1 MLSVHERLAASIAD
15 RYRIERRPDG
25 ALALLGRGG
34 TASVYLA
41 HDVRH
46 DRPVALK
53 VVHPELAASV
63 EAERFL
69 REIRVV
75 ARLSHP
81 HILPLFD
88 SGQAD
93 ELLYYVMPYVRG
105 ESLRRRLER
114 EGRMPVPTALR
125 IAREVALALDYAHRH
140 GVIHRDVKPEN
151 ILFEDDQA
159 IVADFGIAAA
169 VQVAGEERI
178 TESGRAIG
186 TPAYMSPE
194 QAGGE
199 GPLDGRSDIY
209 SLGCVLYEMLGGD
222 PPFTGVTPQAV
233 MIQQVVAPLTP
244 LRARRPEVPAPL
256 SHALERALAKE
267 PADRYATPAEFAA
280 ALEVA
285 GPLGAPGGAGF
296 ARRLTRR
303 PVALAAAGALIAAV
317 VAVAFNLVNR
327 GEQAVE
333 ARAIA
338 VLPFQ
343 NLGAPEDGY
352 FTDGITEE
360 ITGRLAR
367 LPRLGVISRTS
378 ADQYRG
384 SDKPLKQIGRELGVD
399 YVLEGSVR
407 WEKAPGR
414 PSRVRVTPQ
423 LIRVS
428 DDHHLWAGQYDE
440 SLEEVFRVQ
449 SRIAEQV
456 ATALDLALQAPARA
470 ALGEKPTEDL
480 RAYDFYLRGN
490 EYFSRAGDPG
500 DLRTAEEMYVKATE
514 LDPSFA
520 LAFARLARSHIW
532 QFHLFSDRTAARLA
546 RARSAADSA
555 LKLQPDLSEAHL
567 ALGQIH
573 YWGELDYQRALR
585 EFRIAQAGDPGNG
598 DLAWARGLVERRLG
612 QWDEARADLRRA
624 VDLDPRSL
632 VKSLD
637 LFELHLR
644 RREYAD
650 AERYVNRALELEPDS
665 PAYLFKAMLIVA
677 RDGDLAAAAAVL
689 ETGVRRAGTEAIAF
703 WLPQFDVGAALW
715 PRLGS
720 VSQAAVTGLSLE
732 RFGTDSSGY
741 YLAKARTR
749 RAGGDPRG
757 EQVYFDSAAQVLAG
771 RSRARPEDPSLHAA
785 LAFAY
790 AGLGRREEAIRE
802 GRRAVELRPPS
813 KDTWYGVDMLRNLA
827 VVYATLGEGDSA
839 VKQLRTLLAIP
850 SGMSVPWLRADP
862 TWDPIRGDAGFQA
875 LIAGRRKPD
884 SASSP
889 GAGARDSSRRAPQ

>member
-1 MLSVHERLAASIAD
+1 MLSVHERLAASLAD
-15 RYRIERRPDG
+15 RYRIERGPDG
-25 ALALLGRGG
+25 DLALLGRGG
-34 TASVYLA
+34 TATVYLA
-41 HDVRH
+41 HDLRH

-53 VVHPELAASV
+53 VVHPELAVSV

-69 REIRVV
+69 REIRFV

-93 ELLYYVMPYVRG
+93 ELLYFVMPYVKG
-105 ESLRRRLER
+105 ESLRRWLQR
-114 EGRMPVPTALR
+114 EGRLPVLVALR

-159 IVADFGIAAA
+159 IVADFGVAA
-169 VQVAGEERI
+169 VMQVAGEERI
-178 TESGRAIG
+178 TETGRAVG

-222 PPFTGVTPQAV
+222 PPFTGVTSHAV
-233 MIQQVVAPLTP
+233 MIQQVVAPLPP
-244 LRARRPEVPAPL
+244 LLPRRPDVPAPVWR
-256 SHALERALAKE
+256 ALERALAKE
-267 PADRYATPAEFAA
+267 PGERYATPAEFAA
-280 ALEVA
+280 ALEDA
-285 GPLGAPGGAGF
+285 ASSARTGEFGF
-296 ARRLTRR
+296 TRRFTRR
-303 PVALAAAGALIAAV
+303 PVALAAGGALIVAAL
-317 VAVAFNLVNR
+317 ALAFTLANR
-327 GEQAVE
+327 GEQA
-333 ARAIA
+333 AATRAIA

-343 NLGAPEDGY
+343 NLGAAEDGY

-367 LPRLGVISRTS
+367 LPHLGVISRTS

-384 SDKPLKQIGRELGVD
+384 TDKPLKQIGRELGVE

-407 WEKAPGR
+407 WEKSPGKI
-414 PSRVRVTPQ
+414 SRVRVTPQ

-428 DDHHLWAGQYDE
+428 DDRHLWAGQYDE
-440 SLEEVFRVQ
+440 SLEEVFKVQ

-456 ATALDLALQAPARA
+456 ASALDLALQAPHHA
-470 ALGEKPTEDL
+470 ALGARPTGDL

-490 EYFSRAGDPG
+490 EYFNRSGDPAG
-500 DLRTAEEMYVKATE
+500 LRTAEDMYTRATE

-532 QFHLFSDRTAARLA
+532 QFHFSDRTDARLA
-546 RARSAADSA
+546 MARSAADSA
-555 LKLQPDLSEAHL
+555 LKLQPDLPEAHL

-585 EFRIAQAGDPGNG
+585 EFRTAQAGDPGNG

-612 QWDEARADLRRA
+612 QWDQARVDLRRA

-637 LFELHLR
+637 LAELHMRL
-644 RREYAD
+644 REYAE
-650 AERYVNRALELEPDS
+650 AERYMNRALELEPDS
-665 PAYLFKAMLIVA
+665 PAYLYKALLIVA
-677 RDGDLAAAAAVL
+677 RNGNLAAAASQV
-689 ETGVRRAGTEAIAF
+689 EEGVRRAGAEAIAY
-703 WLPQFDVGAALW
+703 WLPQFDVAAALL
-715 PRLGS
+715 PRLS
-720 VSQAAVTGLSLE
+720 SETQAAVHGLVLD
-732 RFGTDSSGY
+732 RFGTDSAGY
-741 YLAKARTR
+741 YLAKARTHR
-749 RAGGDPRG
+749 SSGDPRAAR
-757 EQVYFDSAAQVLAG
+757 VYFDSAARVLAG
-771 RSRARPEDPSLHAA
+771 RSRARPDDPSLHASLA
-785 LAFAY
+785 LAY
-790 AGLGRREEAIRE
+790 AGLGRREDATRE
-802 GRRAVELRPPS
+802 GRTAVQLRPAS

-827 VVYATLGEGDSA
+827 VVYATVGEADST
-839 VKQLRTLLAIP
+839 VKQLRTLLSIP
-850 SGMSVPWLRADP
+850 SGISVPLLRADP
-862 TWDPIRGDAGFQA
+862 IWDPVRRDPGFQA
-875 LIAGRRKPD
+875 LIKRG
-884 SASSP
+884 S
-889 GAGARDSSRRAPQ
+889 